1 MSRYIDADT
10 IDYKHFL
17 QHVDGE
23 FNFELLDG
31 ADNLIDAFYA
41 GFMYLHNMIE
51 ETPTADVREN
61 KRGRWQPI
69 QKGDSG
75 YSAGDFACSCC
86 GKPNR
91 CYSLTDY
98 CCNCGADMRGEEDE
112 IQGKK

>member
-1 MSRYIDADT
+1 MSKFINVEDLEKHKMKSGLAPGGGVAAGWNACIKYIQNEVPA
-10 IDYKHFL
+10 
-17 QHVDGE
+17 
-23 FNFELLDG
+23 
-31 ADNLIDAFYA
+31 
-41 GFMYLHNMIE
+41 
-51 ETPTADVREN
+51 ADVSEN

-98 CCNCGADMRGEEDE
+98 CCNCGADMRGEKN
-112 IQGKK
+112 G